1 VILVAIEVS
10 SLLKQDQFKTKLVSL
25 AKTDENLRIRDA
37 AMKTLQS
44 AYNKVI

>member
-1 VILVAIEVS
+1 
-10 SLLKQDQFKTKLVSL
+10 LVSL

>member
-1 VILVAIEVS
+1 
-10 SLLKQDQFKTKLVSL
+10 L
-25 AKTDENLRIRDA
+25 AKSDENLRVRDA